1 MSEMSDYHLIGQLMS
16 SVLIFKCPMSHDIMK

>member
-1 MSEMSDYHLIGQLMS
+1 MSDYHLIGQLMS